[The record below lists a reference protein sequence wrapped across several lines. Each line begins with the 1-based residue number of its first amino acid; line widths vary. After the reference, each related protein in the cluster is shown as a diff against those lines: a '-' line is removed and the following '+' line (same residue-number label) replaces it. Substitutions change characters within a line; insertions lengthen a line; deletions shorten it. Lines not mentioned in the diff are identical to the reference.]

1 MSSPKLELGV
11 YYRVTKASKDG
22 TFQVGDHVH
31 VEEDGSVVCREALGW
46 IIPSEAQEAIKG
58 MEVQEI
64 TSRPLTKSE
73 NG

>member
-1 MSSPKLELGV
+1 MTTKIEFGKRYV
-11 YYRVTKASKDG
+11 VTKASDDR

-58 MEVQEI
+58 MEVREI
-64 TSRPLTKSE
+64 TSRPLTKPE

>member
-1 MSSPKLELGV
+1 MTTKIEFGKRYV
-11 YYRVTKASKDG
+11 VTKASDDR

-64 TSRPLTKSE
+64 TSRPLTKPE

>member
-1 MSSPKLELGV
+1 MTTKMEFGKR
-11 YYRVTKASKDG
+11 YIVTKASDDK

-31 VEEDGSVVCREALGW
+31 VEEDGAVVCREALGW
-46 IIPSEAQEAIKG
+46 IIASDVQEAIKG

-64 TSRPLTKSE
+64 TSKGLTKAK

>member
-1 MSSPKLELGV
+1 MTTKMEFGKR
-11 YYRVTKASKDG
+11 YIVTKASKDR
-22 TFQVGDHVH
+22 TFQVGDHIH

-46 IIPSEAQEAIKG
+46 IIPSEAQEAIEG

-64 TSRPLTKSE
+64 TPKGLTKAE